1 PSSSIPDSPVN
12 DQSPPPPHPHPQG
25 GGQPHQP
32 GKRKRRRR
40 RRGKGNQGVPGQHQ
54 HPPHPHHTNAGRR
67 QGPQPDHSGTP
78 NGQAFPPADQQRQQ
92 PRHQPQPA
100 QRHYPVQI
108 AGFDA
113 HTAPRIKPFEDLTS
127 IDPRPR
133 LTLEYRGCPDDCR
146 LIDLFCPIGRG
157 QRALIVSPP
166 KAGKTTLLKDIS
178 TAVVQNHR
186 DVTVIALLIDERPEE
201 VTDFRRTYASFGNH
215 DDGTP
220 RAQVLASSNDH
231 NVQQHTALAIGTM
244 EIAKRMVEAGR
255 HVVIVLDSITR
266 LARAFNNNRK
276 YANSGRTMSG
286 GIDAKAMEVPRQIFG
301 SARNSEEAGSLTI
314 IATCLVD
321 TGSQMD
327 QVIFEEFKGSGNMEL
342 ILDRKIAERRIFPA
356 INLAASG
363 TRKED
368 LLLSAQELKTMTAL
382 RRRLIAMPPHTQA
395 EQLVAALKR
404 FPDNATLVGSA
415 G

>member
-1 PSSSIPDSPVN
+1 VPGA
-12 DQSPPPPHPHPQG
+12 HPHHGHPHASQGPQSQPQSQPGEPAAQQATGGEHQHGGQGVPGGQVGQG
-25 GGQPHQP
+25 GGQPQ
-32 GKRKRRRR
+32 
-40 RRGKGNQGVPGQHQ
+40 Q
-54 HPPHPHHTNAGRR
+54 
-67 QGPQPDHSGTP
+67 
-78 NGQAFPPADQQRQQ
+78 QQRQQ
-92 PRHQPQPA
+92 QQRQPQK
-100 QRHYPVQI
+100 HYAVQI
-108 AGFDA
+108 AGFDP

-127 IDPRPR
+127 IDPKPR

-166 KAGKTTLLKDIS
+166 KAGKTTLLKNIS
-178 TAVVQNHR
+178 TAIVQNHA
-186 DVTVIALLIDERPEE
+186 DVTVLALLIDERPEE
-201 VTDFRRTYASFGNH
+201 VTDFRRSFAAFGNH
-215 DDGTP
+215 ADGTP

-231 NVQQHTALAIGTM
+231 NVQQHTSLAIGTM
-244 EIAKRMVEAGR
+244 EISKRMVEAGK

-301 SARNSEEAGSLTI
+301 SARNTEEAGSLTI

-356 INLAASG
+356 IGLAASG

-382 RRRLIAMPPHTQA
+382 RRRLIAMPPHMQA

-404 FPDNATLVGSA
+404 FPDNATLVGAA